1 MKHYEKSIF
10 CNEIT
15 DDFKSYLIDIIGY
28 HHRKF
33 LWIDQERLE
42 YSFDNTVKDMLDNW
56 KDFNNTCNIYTYY
69 ANEIKKLIT
78 IYDSQYLNFKRLKLI
93 NKILNDN

>member
-1 MKHYEKSIF
+1 
-10 CNEIT
+10 
-15 DDFKSYLIDIIGY
+15 
-28 HHRKF
+28 
-33 LWIDQERLE
+33 
-42 YSFDNTVKDMLDNW
+42 VKDILDNW
-56 KDFNNTCNIYTYY
+56 KHFNNTCNIYTYY